1 MTLTPRQACS
11 ALLTN
16 ALADVVVVTSGKRWK
31 VSQAT
36 ATNTDILARTLTLH
50 LIASGGV
57 ADDTNILYKALSI
70 NAGVTAPLPELIG
83 HTLEPGMAIHAAGSV
98 TSKVNLIVSVYEV
111 AA

>member
-1 MTLTPRQACS
+1 MTLTPKQACS

-16 ALADVVVVTSGKRWK
+16 TLADVAVVTAGKRWK

-36 ATNTDILARTLTLH
+36 ATNTDASTRTLTLY
-50 LIASGGV
+50 LVASGGV

-70 NAGVTAPLPELIG
+70 NASTAAMLPELVG

-98 TSKVNLIVSVYEV
+98 TNKVNLIVSVYEV